1 MQELRR
7 DRDNAKVI
15 RTLTKS
21 MYFNP
26 RGSRIYRTTLH
37 LLYPIL
43 PSPPWCPT
51 VIKKKIVQ

>member
-26 RGSRIYRTTLH
+26 TDYFAFALPYPTL
-37 LLYPIL
+37 
-43 PSPPWCPT
+43 SPLVSNCYKEENCT
-51 VIKKKIVQ
+51 VMQHG